1 MSTPSGGYQGLG
13 FYSSDEKP
21 PKKNTGLLA
30 AIAVAAVVLL
40 GMVATVLIVGVKNST
55 PGQALAAPDV
65 SVPANPSSGKSG
77 STSPSSQDPL
87 SPKATGAPMVPGW
100 TPVPINDGQQIT
112 TSKAYD
118 VPPKWEPLN
127 YPAAFGGKGV
137 QQTQVYI
144 PALYMKG
151 YCEGKSTTFRSMAG
165 LLLVPNQGD
174 PKDQTTGAAKQLAL
188 AVYTSDAG
196 AQPTVDVGAPTPVKI
211 DNGKDG
217 FAVTAHVSKIVP
229 GAQDKCTA
237 ASAVVMLVLLPG
249 KQGDETSLVMSAF
262 ADQGFPEATPEGDL
276 QKIVT
281 SIHPAN

>member
-13 FYSSDEKP
+13 FYSDDKP
-21 PKKNTGLLA
+21 PKKNTGLLM

-40 GMVATVLIVGVKNST
+40 AMVATVLIVGVQNST
-55 PGQALAAPDV
+55 PGQAVADPGAKPR
-65 SVPANPSSGKSG
+65 ANSG
-77 STSPSSQDPL
+77 SSSPSSRDPL
-87 SPKATGAPMVPGW
+87 QPKASGAPMVPGW
-100 TPVPINDGQQIT
+100 TPIPINDGKDINT
-112 TSKAYD
+112 TKAYD

-127 YPAAFGGKGV
+127 FPAIFGNGTEK
-137 QQTQVYI
+137 TTVYI

-165 LLLVPNQGD
+165 LMLVPNKGD
-174 PKDQTTGAAKQLAL
+174 AKDQATGAATKLAN
-188 AVYTSDAG
+188 AVYTTDAG
-196 AQPTVDVGAPTPVKI
+196 AKPTVDTTAPTPVKI

-217 FAVTAHVSKIVP
+217 LAVTAHVSGIAP
-229 GAQDKCTA
+229 GPNDKCN
-237 ASAVVMLVLLPG
+237 ASTSVIMLVILPG
-249 KQGDETSLVMSAF
+249 KAPDDPSLVMTAW